1 MLALLARPFDLL
13 LASMTTVMS
22 IQMIRGWLCVS
33 RTLSF
38 CLWMREEMMG
48 GYGSVSS
55 DVLRQCHVSPL
66 APIPFRPVVRH
77 TFIYV
82 FDTPG

>member
-1 MLALLARPFDLL
+1 MLALLVRPFDLL

-38 CLWMREEMMG
+38 CLWMREEMMNQPQEEDEALLV
-48 GYGSVSS
+48 Y
-55 DVLRQCHVSPL
+55 RW
-66 APIPFRPVVRH
+66 AF
-77 TFIYV
+77 
-82 FDTPG
+82 